1 VNRNLER
8 MFELRPHGGL
18 TSDLKSPLRA
28 IRSDRVR
35 ARRVPPMWIRE
46 RVLGP
51 RDWHAAIQQLP
62 VAWFRAVA
70 SVVAY
75 GLATNRTDSEVMAP
89 SLPVT
94 SRRILTSFVFGP

>member
-1 VNRNLER
+1 MLYEATVFALAEFRRCGFANV
-8 MFELRPHGGL
+8 FFGL
-18 TSDLKSPLRA
+18 ATG
-28 IRSDRVR
+28 
-35 ARRVPPMWIRE
+35 M
-46 RVLGP
+46 
-51 RDWHAAIQQLP
+51 AIQQLP